1 MANQPSYNPNNRIQL
16 DLSSVRNRA
25 VTDVFEPGSTVKP
38 FTVAVALESGLD
50 MGYVIDTSPGFLRID
65 DAVIKDPRNRGV
77 LDLGGILAH
86 SSQVGISR
94 LALSLNE
101 YDIWKQ
107 FQTLGFGEVTG
118 VGFPGESSGFL
129 PNRRRWKDIERVTFA
144 YGYGLTVTP
153 LQLASAYSTI
163 ASGGIKREVTLI
175 ADQVS
180 EGERVMNAR
189 IALQLQS
196 MLGRVITEGTGR
208 KAAIESYDVG
218 GKTGTARKIGENG
231 YDDTR
236 HIAFFAGFAPQYSPR
251 FVGVVLI
258 NEPKTEQVGGGS
270 IAAPIFSRVMSNVL
284 RLLSVP
290 PTDTRE
296 AV

>member
-1 MANQPSYNPNNRIQL
+1 MFHKLFHNLFN
-16 DLSSVRNRA
+16 
-25 VTDVFEPGSTVKP
+25 
-38 FTVAVALESGLD
+38 
-50 MGYVIDTSPGFLRID
+50 
-65 DAVIKDPRNRGV
+65 
-77 LDLGGILAH
+77 
-86 SSQVGISR
+86 
-94 LALSLNE
+94 
-101 YDIWKQ
+101 
-107 FQTLGFGEVTG
+107 
-118 VGFPGESSGFL
+118 
-129 PNRRRWKDIERVTFA
+129 RVT
-144 YGYGLTVTP
+144 LT
-153 LQLASAYSTI
+153 

-196 MLGRVITEGTGR
+196 MLGRVITEGTGQ